1 MTSKVPLLGKAED
14 WKPLA
19 EKLSSLE
26 EVHRHNDAN
35 HDEAWT
41 LAHAF
46 ADLEESS
53 RRFLDLQLPKLVE
66 GNLSEEERLDLLFEI
81 GEELRHILYHIRDPR
96 FYGYLNEE
104 SASHN

>member
-1 MTSKVPLLGKAED
+1 MRSQAPLLGKAED
-14 WKPLA
+14 WKSLA

-26 EVHRHNDAN
+26 RVRRHDDADHN
-35 HDEAWT
+35 EAWT

-53 RRFLDLQLPKLVE
+53 RKFLDVQLPKLVANDLT
-66 GNLSEEERLDLLFEI
+66 GEERLDLLFEI

-96 FYGYLNEE
+96 FYKYLGEE
-104 SASHN
+104 SSADS